1 MISRAQGKKLP
12 TQLPLSFMAFRFFSF
27 FDFASPSFSLPSR
40 ETVLW
45 ILIFS
50 LRRDVPAFIV
60 ITEYAG
66 NLPLDQCP
74 VARRNAV
81 TFYAM
86 RNWFLESPYKIS
98 DIYYRWYL
106 CIYRKFEGARI
117 CRIGYDTKKYT
128 KVTSENPD
136 KSHFLFLFSFFL
148 FFFFW
153 YREKRLTN
161 LLLFWSIIQVHR
173 SNINNL
179 WTTHIKQSRNF
190 EVLSTQNI
198 VKNIPLIMSSD
209 LNRYLVWF
217 RRYINIK
224 CNKYIQ
230 S

>member
-86 RNWFLESPYKIS
+86 RNWFLESRIKFLIFIIV
-98 DIYYRWYL
+98 DIYA
-106 CIYRKFEGARI
+106 F
-117 CRIGYDTKKYT
+117 IGNSKALGFAELDMIRRNIRRSQVKILINHI
-128 KVTSENPD
+128 SC
-136 KSHFLFLFSFFL
+136 FFSPFFF

-179 WTTHIKQSRNF
+179 WTTYIKQSRNF
-190 EVLSTQNI
+190 EVLSTQKI